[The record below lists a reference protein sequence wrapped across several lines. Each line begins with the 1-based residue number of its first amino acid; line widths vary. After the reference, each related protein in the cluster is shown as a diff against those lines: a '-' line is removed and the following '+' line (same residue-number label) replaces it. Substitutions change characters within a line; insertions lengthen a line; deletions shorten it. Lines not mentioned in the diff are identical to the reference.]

1 MPYDLPSIV
10 VVLGKSRDRGGASFA
25 DATAK
30 RGSPTS
36 VVYKKFLYNSALIT
50 NSDYFHATLRY
61 HTKSSNNRTFISYS
75 AGGNSWI
82 R

>member
-36 VVYKKFLYNSALIT
+36 VVYKKFLYGSE
-50 NSDYFHATLRY
+50 
-61 HTKSSNNRTFISYS
+61 
-75 AGGNSWI
+75 AGH
-82 R
+82 